1 MYLQLTSVK
10 TDAEQAATLLGNLL
24 CATPEYQAFLQAFQ
38 GVYDDPS
45 IQSLSAQIHGH
56 ETAIQTGQDADG
68 EHTVELTRLE
78 LELGDLPAVKE
89 YHRAAK
95 EIGAL
100 LRAVDEIIS
109 NETGIAFAVNAEQFG
124 CACGG

>member
-1 MYLQLTSVK
+1 MDLQLTAIK
-10 TDAEQAATLLGNLL
+10 TDAEQAATILGNLL
-24 CATPEYQAFLQAFQ
+24 CVTPEYEAFLKAFQ
-38 GVYDDPS
+38 AVYDDPS
-45 IQSLSAQIHGH
+45 IQSLSAQIRGD

-89 YHRAAK
+89 YHRVTK

-109 NETGIAFAVNAEQFG
+109 SEAGIAFAVNAERFG